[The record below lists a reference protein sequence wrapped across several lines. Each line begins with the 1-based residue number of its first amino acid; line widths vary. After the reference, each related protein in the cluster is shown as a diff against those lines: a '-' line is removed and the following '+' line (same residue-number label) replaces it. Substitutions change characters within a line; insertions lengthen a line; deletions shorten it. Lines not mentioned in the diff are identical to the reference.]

1 MNRDLITLLLTAI
14 DGLNLYIA
22 TEPELRMITLLLINS
37 NHSLEKGR
45 VDQLKEY
52 LSDDIYQIPKN

>member
-1 MNRDLITLLLTAI
+1 MITTQEVRNILLTAI

-22 TEPELRMITLLLINS
+22 TEPELRMITLLLLNS

-45 VDQLKEY
+45 VNQLKEY
-52 LSDDIYQIPKN
+52 LSNDV